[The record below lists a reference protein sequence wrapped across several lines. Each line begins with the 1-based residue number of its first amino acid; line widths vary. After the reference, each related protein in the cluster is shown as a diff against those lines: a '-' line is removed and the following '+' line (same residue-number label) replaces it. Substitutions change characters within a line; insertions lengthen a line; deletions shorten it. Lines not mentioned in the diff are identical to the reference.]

1 MNKTV
6 APWLLGIFGF
16 LAWHAGSIAGE
27 PNGAATKTTDR
38 QPPTTLRM
46 WHVGNSW
53 SVPFPF
59 EMVGLDRPFVHHTHN
74 FGRQGKNWVEE
85 SLEKD
90 KKNVLVNGDF
100 DVVYLGFVQ
109 LSLPVEAL
117 DQMTTLA
124 LKYKPDCRIYLQH
137 AWASGGGYWAPGDRS
152 SIGTLRDDDDLAA
165 IQVEWDKRRKK
176 LEDKVDEINKQ
187 HGKQVVFIIP
197 LADAVMKMRQMVA
210 AGKLPGVTKQS
221 QLFADDDELKRRD
234 DHAGKQIAVL
244 AVYCA
249 YAAIHRKS
257 PEGLKL
263 SSPDGFFGGP
273 RADKGKVPVD
283 DAQHAIL
290 QKLAWETVSK
300 YPYAG
305 IAK

>member
-1 MNKTV
+1 MFRQYGLILLFGWFV
-6 APWLLGIFGF
+6 AWS
-16 LAWHAGSIAGE
+16 ATSTADE
-27 PNGAATKTTDR
+27 PKQTPKE
-38 QPPTTLRM
+38 LRM

-59 EMVGLDRPFVHHTHN
+59 EKVGLDRPFVHGTHN
-74 FGRQGKNWVEE
+74 FGRSGKNWVEE
-85 SLEKD
+85 SLETD
-90 KKNVLVNGDF
+90 KKNVLVKGEF
-100 DVVYLGFVQ
+100 DVIYLGFVQ
-109 LSLPVEAL
+109 LAQPIEAL
-117 DQMTTLA
+117 DQMTTMA

-137 AWASGGGYWAPGDRS
+137 AWASGGGNWAPGDRS

-210 AGKLPGVTKQS
+210 AGKLPSVTKQS
-221 QLFADDDELKRRD
+221 QLFWDNNETRNRD
-234 DHAGKQIAVL
+234 DHAAHQTVVL
-244 AVYCA
+244 AMYCA
-249 YAAIHRKS
+249 HAAIYRKS
-257 PEGLKL
+257 PEGLKV
-263 SSPDGFFGGP
+263 SSPDGFYWGP
-273 RADKGKVPVD
+273 KAERGKVPVN

-290 QKLAWETVSK
+290 QKLAWETVST

-305 IAK
+305 VAK

>member
-1 MNKTV
+1 MHIMNKTV
-6 APWLLGIFGF
+6 APWILGICGF

-27 PNGAATKTTDR
+27 PNGSATKTTDR

-85 SLEKD
+85 SLETD
-90 KKNVLVNGDF
+90 KKNVLMKGDF

-109 LSLPVEAL
+109 LSLPIEAL
-117 DQMTTLA
+117 DQLTTLA

-137 AWASGGGYWAPGDRS
+137 AWATSDRIWA
-152 SIGTLRDDDDLAA
+152 LRDDDDLAA
-165 IQVEWDKRRKK
+165 IQVEWDKRRKMM
-176 LEDKVDEINKQ
+176 EDKVDEINKQ

-221 QLFADDDELKRRD
+221 QLFWDNNETKNRD
-234 DHAGKQIAVL
+234 DHAAHQTVVL
-244 AVYCA
+244 AMYCA
-249 YAAIHRKS
+249 HAAIYRKS
-257 PEGLKL
+257 PEGLKV
-263 SSPDGFFGGP
+263 SSPDGFYWGP
-273 RADKGKVPVD
+273 KAERGKVPVN

>member
-6 APWLLGIFGF
+6 APWLLGICGF
-16 LAWHAGSIAGE
+16 LAWATGTMAGE
-27 PNGAATKTTDR
+27 PNGSAAKTTDR

-59 EMVGLDRPFVHHTHN
+59 EKVGLDRPFVHHTHN

-85 SLEKD
+85 SMETD
-90 KKNVLVNGDF
+90 KKNVLLKGEF

-109 LSLPVEAL
+109 LAQPIEAL

-124 LKYKPDCRIYLQH
+124 LKCKPDCRIYLQH
-137 AWASGGGYWAPGDRS
+137 AWASGGGNGN
-152 SIGTLRDDDDLAA
+152 GKLRDEEDHAG
-165 IQVEWDKRRKK
+165 IQAEWEKRRKL

-221 QLFADDDELKRRD
+221 QLFWDNDETKSRD
-234 DHAGKQIAVL
+234 DHAASQTQML
-244 AVYCA
+244 AIYCA
-249 YAAIHRKS
+249 HAAIYRKS
-257 PEGLKL
+257 PEGLKV
-263 SSPDGFFGGP
+263 SSPDGFYWGP
-273 RADKGKVPVD
+273 KAERGKVPVN